1 MGLTK
6 ASTGIGALDQSESIQ
21 RTHAGERLIAL
32 AGNPNVG
39 KSTVFNALTGLRQH
53 TGNWPGKTVTNAQ
66 GVHRRGETDYRFVDL
81 PGTYSLLS
89 SSVEEEIA
97 RDFLCF
103 GGADAAIVVAD
114 ATCLERNLNLVL
126 QTLEITPNV
135 VLCVNLMDEAKRV
148 GITVDLEALSKKL
161 GIPVVGTNARKGYGL
176 EELMAAMESLT
187 GGQIKTAPVPVRYTP
202 VIEAAVASLQPL
214 LEQHLGEKLPS
225 RWAALRLI
233 EGEETLGR
241 RILEGMN
248 LDEEGEGAL
257 LKQVAAARRSIVDS
271 GVEQAKLGDVVVRCI
286 VLMAETIAGTVC
298 TVPCRCRERDRKL
311 DRLLT
316 GRLLG
321 LPLMILLLFGVLW
334 LSIAGA
340 NLPSEGLAFLF
351 NRLEEHLDR
360 LFTYLQAPLWLH
372 GLLIQ
377 GMFRSLGWV
386 VSVML
391 PPMAIFFPL
400 FTLLEDV
407 GYLPRIAFNLD
418 SSFKKAGA
426 CGKQALTLCM
436 GFGCN
441 AAGVT
446 GCRIIDSP
454 RERLIAII
462 TNSLVPCNGRF
473 PMLIALIGILLAG
486 QVSQGL
492 GSVLSALLLVGFLV
506 LGVAATLLA
515 SRLLSQTLLRGVPS
529 SFTLEMPP
537 YRKPQIGQIVIR
549 SLLDRTLFVLGRAV
563 VVAAPAGMFLWVMA
577 NVTVGESSLLA
588 LCAGLLDPFARLLGM
603 DGIIL
608 MAFILGLPANEIV
621 LPIIVMGYVSGGAL
635 VEVGG
640 ISQLHALF
648 LANGWTWVTTLC
660 TALFCLF
667 HFPCSTTLL
676 TIQKE
681 TGSLKWTAVAFVLPV
696 MIGMILCALVAA
708 VGRLF

>member
-1 MGLTK
+1 MGMTTASIRASARPDVAVIEK
-6 ASTGIGALDQSESIQ
+6 AHPREK
-21 RTHAGERLIAL
+21 LIAL

-66 GVHRRGETDYRFVDL
+66 GVYRKGNTDYRIVDL

-89 SSVEEEIA
+89 NSIEEEIA

-103 GGADAAIVVAD
+103 GGADATVVVAD

-126 QTLEITPNV
+126 QTLEITPKV

-148 GITVDLEALSKKL
+148 GISVDLKKLSQKL
-161 GIPVVGTNARKGYGL
+161 GIPVVGTSARKGHGL
-176 EELMAAMESLT
+176 EELMTAVESLT
-187 GGQIKTAPVPVRYTP
+187 EEQAEYHPVSVRYTR
-202 VIEAAVASLQPL
+202 VIEQAIQSLQPL
-214 LEQHLGEKLPS
+214 LERYLEGKLPS

-233 EGEETLGR
+233 EGEETLAR
-241 RILEGMN
+241 RILAVADLN
-248 LDEEGEGAL
+248 EEETAAL
-257 LKQVAAARRSIVDS
+257 LEQVAAARRTILDS
-271 GVEQAKLGDVVVRCI
+271 GVEESKLGDVMVRCI
-286 VLMAETIAGTVC
+286 VLMAETIAAEVC
-298 TVPCRCRERDRKL
+298 TIPCRCRERDRKL

-321 LPLMILLLFGVLW
+321 VPLMILLLFGALW
-334 LSIAGA
+334 ISIAGA
-340 NLPSEGLAFLF
+340 NIPSQGLAFLF
-351 NRLEEHLDR
+351 NQLEEALTR
-360 LFTYLQAPLWLH
+360 LFTYLHAPRWLH
-372 GLLIQ
+372 GLLVE
-377 GMFRSLGWV
+377 GMVRSLGWV

-418 SSFKKAGA
+418 HSFKKAGA

-454 RERLIAII
+454 RERLIAIL

-473 PMLIALIGILLAG
+473 PMLITLIGIMVAG
-486 QVSQGL
+486 YVSQGA
-492 GSVLSALLLVGFLV
+492 GSVLSALLLAGFLV
-506 LGVAATLLA
+506 LGVVATLLA
-515 SRLLSQTLLRGVPS
+515 SHFLSKTLLRGVPS

-537 YRKPQIGQIVIR
+537 YRKPQVGQIIVR

-563 VVAAPAGMFLWVMA
+563 AVAAPAGMFLWVMA
-577 NVTVGESSLLA
+577 NVTVGDRSLLA
-588 LCAGLLDPFARLLGM
+588 ISAGFLDPFGRFLGM

-608 MAFILGLPANEIV
+608 MAFILGIPANEIV

-640 ISQLHALF
+640 IAQLHALF
-648 LANGWTWVTTLC
+648 AANGWTWVTALC
-660 TALFCLF
+660 TAIFCLF

-676 TIQKE
+676 TIKKE
-681 TGSLKWTAVAFVLPV
+681 TGSMKWTLAAFGIPVLIGMALCAFV
-696 MIGMILCALVAA
+696 AT
-708 VGRLF
+708 VGKLI